1 MSVPSLFAV
10 DWKEQGQQ
18 VLDKIQDFN
27 ENRVPELLGKT
38 GLPAV
43 DPLPMLNIPADFA
56 VILAGIALLVALWR
70 LLTLRI
76 FRSFFAVVAAL
87 LIAYYPAT
95 YGFHWWIFEHN
106 KAAKAEREVVPAWE
120 TKIRDNIEKVD
131 WGFLVLG
138 VLVGGT
144 VLLMSRP
151 SRYRPEEDEEQQYQQ
166 QAVNAPPPWQTAPQP
181 APQRRSS
188 RRARPEKPE
197 KDPFDFS

>member
-1 MSVPSLFAV
+1 MSIPVLFAV

-18 VLDKIQDFN
+18 FLEKIQDFN

-38 GLPAV
+38 GLPV
-43 DPLPMLNIPADFA
+43 LDPSPMMNIPADLA

-76 FRSFFAVVAAL
+76 FRSFFAVTAAL
-87 LIAYYPAT
+87 LIAYYPAA
-95 YGFHWWIFEHN
+95 YGFHWWLFEHN

-120 TKIRDNIEKVD
+120 TKIRDNIEKID
-131 WGFLVLG
+131 WGFLVVG

-151 SRYRPEEDEEQQYQQ
+151 SKYRPEEDEEQQQYQQ
-166 QAVNAPPPWQTAPQP
+166 QAADAPPPWQAAPQP

-188 RRARPEKPE
+188 RRSRPE

>member
-1 MSVPSLFAV
+1 MPIPVLFAV

-27 ENRVPELLGKT
+27 ENTVPELLGKI
-38 GLPAV
+38 GLPV
-43 DPLPMLNIPADFA
+43 LDPLPAMNIPADFA
-56 VILAGIALLVALWR
+56 VILAAIALLVALWR

-87 LIAYYPAT
+87 LIAYYPAA

-120 TKIRDNIEKVD
+120 TKIRDHIEKID
-131 WGFLVLG
+131 WGFLVGG

-144 VLLMSRP
+144 LLLLSRP
-151 SRYRPEEDEEQQYQQ
+151 YKYRAEDDEQQQYQQ
-166 QAVNAPPPWQTAPQP
+166 QAVNAPPPWQAAPQP
-181 APQRRSS
+181 APQRTSS
-188 RRARPEKPE
+188 RRSRPE